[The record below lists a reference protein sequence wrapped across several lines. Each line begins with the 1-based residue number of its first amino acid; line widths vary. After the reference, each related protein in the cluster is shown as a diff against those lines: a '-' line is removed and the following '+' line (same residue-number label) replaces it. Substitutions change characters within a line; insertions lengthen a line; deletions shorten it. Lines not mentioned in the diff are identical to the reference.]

1 MNKAT
6 MTAPLTAYFK
16 IYRGGAPYKNLKNV
30 TSVLCILGN
39 S

>member
-1 MNKAT
+1 MNKPA
-6 MTAPLTAYFK
+6 MTAPLTA
-16 IYRGGAPYKNLKNV
+16 RGGAPYKNLKNV